1 MPFQTCFVRVADLW
15 FSPADVAAAPGN
27 HSLMCHFIIAHAYLH
42 SQTHTYIYI
51 YVYVYITITVNIHN
65 MYTNVQIVNMQNKK
79 T

>member
-42 SQTHTYIYI
+42 S
-51 YVYVYITITVNIHN
+51 TVNIDN
-65 MYTNVQIVNMQNKK
+65 MYTNVQIVNMQNKNRMCGHIRWWMHRL
-79 T
+79 